1 MQALWLRLP
10 LLFLLSVLPLHAQVD
25 PAFAAPLPPFRIADN
40 LFYVGSRD
48 LAAYLIT
55 TPAGD
60 ILINENLAS
69 SPPQLVRSIEAL
81 GFHLTDVK
89 ILLASHAHFDH
100 LAGAAAMKRLT
111 HAQFAL
117 MDGDVAT
124 AESGGRRD
132 FAFPHHHY
140 PAVHVDRVL
149 HDNEAI
155 TLGGTTVVAHKT
167 AGHTPGTTTFTLT
180 TTLAGKPRHVVIVG
194 SWSVLSEYRLVASPG
209 HPASYPGIATDFEH
223 TFTTLAALPCDIF
236 LAAHGSIFNMLQKLP
251 QASADPAVW
260 VDPAGY
266 QTALAAARASFH
278 QTLARQTR
286 AAAR

>member
-1 MQALWLRLP
+1 MQAPWRLALVV
-10 LLFLLSVLPLHAQVD
+10 LLASLPLHAKAN
-25 PAFAAPLPPFRIADN
+25 PAFTTPLAPFRIADN
-40 LFYVGSRD
+40 LYYVGSQD
-48 LAAYLIT
+48 LAAFLIT

-69 SPPQLVRSIEAL
+69 SPPQIAHSIEAL
-81 GFHLTDVK
+81 GFHVSDVK

-100 LAGAAAMKRLT
+100 LAGAAGMKRLT
-111 HAQFAL
+111 HAQFAM

-124 AESGGRRD
+124 AESGGRTD
-132 FAFPHHHY
+132 FAFPHDHY

-149 HDNEAI
+149 HDNDAI

-180 TTLAGKPRHVVIVG
+180 TTLAGRPQHVVIVG
-194 SWSVLSEYRLVASPG
+194 SWNVLSEYRLVSTPA

-223 TFTTLAALPCDIF
+223 TFATLDALPCDIF
-236 LAAHGSIFNMLQKLP
+236 LAAHGSMFDMLRKLP
-251 QASADPAVW
+251 QAAANPTVW

-266 QTALAAARASFH
+266 RVALAAARARFDH
-278 QTLARQTR
+278 TLAQQTR
-286 AAAR
+286 AAVR